1 MYLLYC
7 IFFLKN
13 IRKRILFLIL
23 KKFSSERG
31 ERVGLV
37 FDQTMKSLVKKRV
50 LLDFLIDK
58 LVDLILRANTRPW
71 TPSVFKRT
79 LFERGAR
86 NPYLRKADA
95 TLLV

>member
-1 MYLLYC
+1 MP
-7 IFFLKN
+7 
-13 IRKRILFLIL
+13 
-23 KKFSSERG
+23 
-31 ERVGLV
+31 
-37 FDQTMKSLVKKRV
+37 
-50 LLDFLIDK
+50 LDFLIDK

>member
-1 MYLLYC
+1 MYLFYKKYKK
-7 IFFLKN
+7 KN
-13 IRKRILFLIL
+13 CFLIL

-31 ERVGLV
+31 EEGLV
-37 FDQTMKSLVKKRV
+37 FDQTMKSLVKERMP
-50 LLDFLIDK
+50 LDFLIDK
-58 LVDLILRANTRPW
+58 LVDLILCANTRPW
-71 TPSVFKRT
+71 TPSVFKRM